1 MTKLFPIAR
10 VVTLGSVGVAVT
22 LCVCLQVQTSAQQ
35 AGRQQVASPPSSS
48 AAGVQPAASSPRR
61 LLDRYC
67 VTCHNERLKTAD
79 LRLDRIDVANPG
91 ADAEVWEKVVRKL
104 HTGTMPPPNMPQ
116 PSEDDRRALLI
127 VAGNIARCGFRRQT
141 ESWPHGNAPPPESD
155 RVSERRSETCWRS
168 TSTPPRSCR
177 PMRAVTASTT

>member
-1 MTKLFPIAR
+1 MTKLFPFAR
-10 VVTLGSVGVAVT
+10 VVTLGSVGVAVA

-48 AAGVQPAASSPRR
+48 AAGAVAPASSPRR

-116 PSEDDRRALLI
+116 PSEDDRRALLTWLETSLD
-127 VAGNIARCGFRRQT
+127 AAAAAQA
-141 ESWPHGNAPPPESD
+141 ESWPHGDAAPPESD
-155 RVSERRSETCWRS
+155 RVSERRQRS
-168 TSTPPRSCR
+168 AGSRHRRRLAPAAR
-177 PMRAVTASTT
+177 